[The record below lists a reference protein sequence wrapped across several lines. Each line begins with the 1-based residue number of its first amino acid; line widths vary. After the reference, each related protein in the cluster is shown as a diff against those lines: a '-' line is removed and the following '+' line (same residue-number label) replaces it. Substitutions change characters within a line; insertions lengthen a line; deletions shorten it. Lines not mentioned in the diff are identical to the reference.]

1 MLMLFIHGYVALSML
16 NTRFSFFNNHSSLSR
31 SSMMN
36 ADGNLEQQLQTIR
49 VKQTNDFL
57 FLCNDGIFLLAKS

>member
-1 MLMLFIHGYVALSML
+1 ML

>member
-1 MLMLFIHGYVALSML
+1 
-16 NTRFSFFNNHSSLSR
+16 
-31 SSMMN
+31 MMN